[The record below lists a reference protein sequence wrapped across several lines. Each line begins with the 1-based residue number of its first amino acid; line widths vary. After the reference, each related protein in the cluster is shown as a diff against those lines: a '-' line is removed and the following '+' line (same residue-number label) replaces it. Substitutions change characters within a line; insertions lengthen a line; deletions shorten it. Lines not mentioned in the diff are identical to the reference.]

1 MASTNCWKCLIRPS
15 ASASPY
21 ALSNTQRVAAFST
34 TTAVLAVARPPANSK
49 QKPKVPNM
57 KAKGA
62 ARSLRVKRKAP
73 VKVGRPPAPGER
85 KAMRKRIVLSN
96 TNALEVQGL
105 QELSP
110 ETMVDAAMVGKV
122 VSIPGPVID
131 QLRIVEAFKKN
142 QSWDLFRTPSILV
155 RDETVTLSKKLV
167 DAAAAKKTASIILS
181 GIRAT
186 GKSMLL
192 LQAMAT
198 AFTKGW
204 IVISIPDARE
214 LATAVTAYTPIPGT
228 TPLQFSQNVY
238 TATLLSQIFK
248 ANEAVLSAHTMK
260 LTHTLPIP
268 IPPNTT
274 LARLAELG
282 SRDPEAA
289 WPVFQALW
297 KEITAEGFAP
307 ILLAADGLNHMMALS
322 SYRAPDFS
330 QVHAHDLVLIKHFVD
345 HISGAKTLPNGGAVV
360 AATTSGNVPKAE
372 AMNLAFQQIHEKA
385 AGEPVTMPSPWVQM
399 DGRVMDS
406 LKNVDLTTLKGLTK
420 AEARGLMEY
429 WAASGVMRQAV
440 DERTVTEKWALAGNG
455 VVGEIAR
462 GALKMRIVA

>member
-21 ALSNTQRVAAFST
+21 ALSSAQRVAAFST
-34 TTAVLAVARPPANSK
+34 ATAVLARAPATTK

-62 ARSLRVKRKAP
+62 ARSLRIKKKAP
-73 VKVGRPPAPGER
+73 VKTGRPPAPGER

-122 VSIPGPVID
+122 VTIPGPVID
-131 QLRIVEAFKKN
+131 QLRVVEAFKNN
-142 QSWDLFRTPSILV
+142 QSWDLFRSPSILV
-155 RDETVTLSKKLV
+155 RDETVTLSKKLL

-181 GIRAT
+181 GVRAT

-204 IVISIPDARE
+204 IVISIPDAKE
-214 LATAVTAYTPIPGT
+214 LATAVTAYTPLPGT

-238 TATLLSQIFK
+238 TATLLSQIGK
-248 ANEAVLSAHTMK
+248 ANDALLSAHTVK

-274 LARLAELG
+274 LTRLAELG
-282 SRDPEAA
+282 ARDPEAA
-289 WPVFQALW
+289 WPIFQALW
-297 KEITAEGFAP
+297 KEITAQGFPP
-307 ILLAADGLNHMMALS
+307 ILLAADGLNHMMTVSA
-322 SYRAPDFS
+322 YRAPDFS

-360 AATTSGNVPKAE
+360 AATTSGNIPKTDS
-372 AMNLAFQQIHEKA
+372 MNLAFQNIREKA
-385 AGEPVTMPSPWVQM
+385 AGEQITAPSPWVET
-399 DGRVMDS
+399 DGRVMES
-406 LKNVDLTTLKGLTK
+406 LKKVDLMPLKGLTK

-429 WAASGVMRQAV
+429 WAASGVLRQAV

-462 GALKMRIVA
+462 EALKMHIVA